1 MTRTEIIALQ
11 ERIGTTPDGIWGD
24 VSTAACKRHLRA
36 LMPTPHPWPTGD
48 ESSVIRRYGEPGDEE
63 QLVNLPVIGLGI
75 KYAGKPVRTIRCHRL
90 VADSLL
96 AAITEIADSP
106 AAWILTE
113 YAGCYNV
120 RPMRDGSRL
129 SKHAWGIAI
138 DFAPDTNGLRTHW
151 PRAATMP
158 IEAMEAFAKHGWL
171 AAGAFWSRDAMHYE
185 TTQ

>member
-11 ERIGTTPDGIWGD
+11 TRIGTKPDGIWGD
-24 VSTAACKRHLRA
+24 VSTAACERHLRA

-48 ESSVIRRYGEPGDEE
+48 ESSVIRRFGEPGDEE
-63 QLVNLPVIGLGI
+63 QLVNADVRGYGLKYNGLPVNT
-75 KYAGKPVRTIRCHRL
+75 VRCHRL
-90 VADSLL
+90 IASSLVE
-96 AAITEIADSP
+96 IIDEIASSS
-106 AAWILTE
+106 AAWILGQ

-129 SKHAWGIAI
+129 SKHAWGIAV

-158 IEAMEAFAKHGWL
+158 IEAMEAFAKRGFL
-171 AAGAFWSRDAMHYE
+171 SAGAFWSRDAMHFE
-185 TTQ
+185 ATR